1 MHVGMSKLQKGFTDT
16 AKKISLK
23 SEPQPLPDLK
33 NVNLNIKRAN
43 RIADKISLFERRA
56 TGQAQKASC
65 GTQSKDSPRP
75 MGRLS
80 VRTACKPHSKNG
92 EEVVHGTPAPDTHT
106 ASVVVPER
114 TDRTKDPKYS
124 TKLSTKSVKERAR
137 DFTET
142 WRSENRS
149 NIGIRHNPYHKYA
162 QKDTSMSHL
171 KSSSGDDAP
180 LGQDNKSKMM
190 PGQQSGA
197 ALKNQKVSA
206 TTERIKL
213 NKGESKEGNNSI
225 NPSSK
230 LSLEKGCGTGKS
242 VKVLTKKTFIRPS
255 SGGSSNSFNKES
267 KKVQYDK
274 NILIPKDEL
283 PKTPSGNTTIKEES
297 NSRTSESDVK
307 DLKGKIESKVSVT
320 ENESP
325 APLKKETQ
333 DESVERKLAEE
344 AKDFL
349 HTPLNETKL
358 PLPVSLQDDE
368 EVSHQKSD
376 SIVINT
382 QENLIK
388 PLTDHSRSKV
398 SKPKKK
404 SENHF
409 FVDVTTSGKDIS
421 RGRTGTQPPDDQS
434 PALVPSGPA
443 GKMLEDKILD
453 QTGQET
459 QKDHQ
464 LHTNLQEESIH
475 VKSAVEPASV
485 GQTIPVHLQH
495 QNVADETDSP
505 NLVCTEVTEL
515 SCDTGEFP
523 EVTDFGFSPCASVCQ
538 VPDNENNQNDIAS
551 QSKGNN
557 PIAIHGE
564 RSGEEKWSEADGP
577 DIKIK
582 NNYDPNPTVIPGVE
596 ISELSLKDK
605 APLMHQSFEEKQVE
619 SPQEPLKQR
628 ELPEAVDGMR
638 EDATRVPSGATHRI
652 TRYTEESLHKANSAM
667 DSQAG
672 GELIKPVTE
681 SLKPAET
688 KPQTD
693 TNHMDEKTLEK
704 ILDTTHST
712 SQSYHTDMKLNHVN
726 DKVFESKVDGP
737 QQPYNAQK
745 KDVSVKDTSVV
756 STVCEA
762 RGPQLL
768 DEPYRVME
776 NVQELDSEYNE
787 MERTPSVPTIHSD
800 QSNELGLSVEY
811 GSGIKAEIPPVT
823 PIVNG
828 GSRSDSQIEVRESA
842 SCLTDL
848 PNGTEAACAVKNR
861 SATLQQFQMNKWP
874 VSTDKHAVLSSW
886 LDVEQKF
893 TKKTQKGISGTLRS
907 SINEYNLLGTS
918 NEFEGFIDNIKRLGS
933 PFSLPLKRHGQPK
946 VPLLHFTLPVIK
958 EEYFEKL
965 FNPMDFEFGMGKNK
979 AKMDLCPGEFV
990 KRHSTDAYSSLKPK
1004 QVSTDRTSKLF
1015 QLLQND
1021 QKRGDQEQEN
1031 EMKQE
1036 PKKMS
1041 SRLRSSSILSSLM
1054 NSSSGTK
1061 KPKSKT
1067 DSALS
1072 SPVSTGVV
1080 SDPLI
1085 SVTQTMVTLTPLPS
1099 AAIQPT
1105 VPTAG
1110 TEVVQCLSAFPSPK
1124 PPEQPSKYLPL
1135 EAEVTA
1141 VDKFHK
1147 RPGKIVIHEKAHFT
1161 GKSFEIFR
1169 DVVDA
1174 SSLNLSS
1181 VISVRVVRGCWMLY
1195 EKPGFGGRSIALEEE
1210 PIELLY
1216 LWAEEG
1222 ASHAPCLQST
1232 PVPPVIGS
1240 IQLVI
1245 RDYRPAH
1252 IDLFTEPAGLGRPSS
1267 YFDNTPDIC
1276 ALRIQP
1282 STASITV
1289 HSGIWL
1295 VYSEARYAGQLAVL
1309 EPGQYPNSESWG
1321 FPAPC
1326 VGSIRPLRMGGLK
1339 VENPN
1344 EVKALVYE
1352 KAGFE
1357 GPFME
1362 LEGNVFSFGEKAGKK
1377 LYGKAKSSV
1386 SHGSKIK
1393 AVGSVKILGG
1403 LWVGYEEPG
1412 FEGRQHVLEEGE
1424 YVDWTDWGG
1433 TGEQLLSI
1441 RPVIANFLSPY
1452 VKMYSETDCDQGIS
1466 ADLFE
1471 PITSLEKMGYG
1482 VKTQSIEVL
1491 GGVWVAFEEP
1501 GFSGDMY
1508 VLEKGL
1514 YGNPEDWGAQST
1526 QILSIQPVV
1535 QNIVGKTA
1543 TFKLQLFSKPGFKGT
1558 VRFLEGSVSEL
1569 PGDASLGSCRVLA
1582 GSWLGFEG
1590 PGFTSSMYVLEEGDY
1605 PSLGA
1610 IGCFSAGSSLRSFQ
1624 TTGFEFSVPSITLF
1638 TKPGFRGRK
1647 VVLNHGTV
1655 NLQMNGCDTWVQSVL
1670 VGGGLWVLYEGISF
1684 RGRQLLLRPGEVAD
1698 WYKFS
1703 SWRQIGSLRPLIQKS
1718 VYFRLLNKETGL
1730 LMSLTGSLDDITLM
1744 RVQAAEDTNGAEQIW
1759 AYQYGLLF
1767 CKVAENCCL
1776 ETSGGMVMAGSRLSI
1791 SPQPGKDSHFW
1802 TVTADGLVYCVMRPD
1817 LVLEVK
1823 GGQQYDKAQVILNT
1837 FDENKKNQ
1845 RWSLEIL

>member
-1 MHVGMSKLQKGFTDT
+1 MAKQQKGLTDT

-23 SEPQPLPDLK
+23 SEPQPLPDPK

-56 TGQAQKASC
+56 TGQAHKASG

-92 EEVVHGTPAPDTHT
+92 EEAVHGSPAADTHT
-106 ASVVVPER
+106 ASVVVP
-114 TDRTKDPKYS
+114 DRTKDPKYP

-137 DFTET
+137 DFTDT
-142 WRSENRS
+142 WRSENGS
-149 NIGIRHNPYHKYA
+149 DAGTRHNLYRKYA
-162 QKDTSMSHL
+162 QKDTSVSHL
-171 KSSSGDDAP
+171 KSSGGDVAP
-180 LGQDNKSKMM
+180 LCQDNKSKMM
-190 PGQQSGA
+190 SGQQAGA
-197 ALKNQKVSA
+197 AMKSQKVSA
-206 TTERIKL
+206 TMERVKL
-213 NKGESKEGNNSI
+213 NKGQSKEGNNSI

-230 LSLEKGCGTGKS
+230 LNLEKGCEAGKS
-242 VKVLTKKTFIRPS
+242 MKVLSKKTFIRPS
-255 SGGSSNSFNKES
+255 SSGSSSSFNKDS
-267 KKVQYDK
+267 KRHQNDK
-274 NILIPKDEL
+274 NIIMQKDEL
-283 PKTPSGNTTIKEES
+283 PETPTGDTAVKEET
-297 NSRTSESDVK
+297 NSRPSESDVN
-307 DLKGKIESKVSVT
+307 DLRGETESKVSVT
-320 ENESP
+320 ENGSP
-325 APLKKETQ
+325 APLKEETQ
-333 DESVERKLAEE
+333 DEERARAEE
-344 AKDFL
+344 AKDFPL
-349 HTPLNETKL
+349 TSLNETTL
-358 PLPVSLQDDE
+358 PLAVPLQDDE
-368 EVSHQKSD
+368 EASHRKSD

-388 PLTDHSRSKV
+388 PLTGQSTSNAT
-398 SKPKKK
+398 KPEK
-404 SENHF
+404 
-409 FVDVTTSGKDIS
+409 KDINNDT
-421 RGRTGTQPPDDQS
+421 TGTQPPDDQS
-434 PALVPSGPA
+434 PALVPSEPA
-443 GKMLEDKILD
+443 GKMWEDKILE
-453 QTGQET
+453 QTGQGT

-464 LHTNLQEESIH
+464 LHTNLQEENIL
-475 VKSAVEPASV
+475 VKSAVEPA
-485 GQTIPVHLQH
+485 GAGPTITVHLQD
-495 QNVADETDSP
+495 QNVAVETDSP

-515 SCDTGEFP
+515 SCETGESQEF
-523 EVTDFGFSPCASVCQ
+523 TDFGDSSCASVCQ
-538 VPDNENNQNDIAS
+538 VPNNENNQNDIAS
-551 QSKGNN
+551 QSKGKN
-557 PIAIHGE
+557 PSAIHGE
-564 RSGEEKWSEADGP
+564 RSGEEKWSVADGP
-577 DIKIK
+577 DVKTK
-582 NNYDPNPTVIPGVE
+582 NNYDPNLTVIAEVG
-596 ISELSLKDK
+596 ISELSLKD
-605 APLMHQSFEEKQVE
+605 EEEQVD
-619 SPQEPLKQR
+619 SPQEPLKQS
-628 ELPEAVDGMR
+628 ELPKGVDGMQ

-652 TRYTEESLHKANSAM
+652 TKHIEESLQKANSAM

-672 GELIKPVTE
+672 GDLINHVTE
-681 SLKPAET
+681 HLKPAAT

-693 TNHMDEKTLEK
+693 TNHMDEKTFEK

-726 DKVFESKVDGP
+726 DKISESKVTEPNGP
-737 QQPYNAQK
+737 QSPSNAQK

-756 STVCEA
+756 SMVCKEG
-762 RGPQLL
+762 GPQFL
-768 DEPYRVME
+768 DGPYRVIE

-787 MERTPSVPTIHSD
+787 KETTPSMPSTCSD
-800 QSNELGLSVEY
+800 ESNELGLSVEY
-811 GSGIKAEIPPVT
+811 GSDIKAEIHPVT

-828 GSRSDSQIEVRESA
+828 GNLSDSQIEVREST
-842 SCLTDL
+842 SRLTD
-848 PNGTEAACAVKNR
+848 PPKGTEVTCAVKNR
-861 SATLQQFQMNKWP
+861 PANLQQFQMNKWP
-874 VSTDKHAVLSSW
+874 VSTDKHVILSSW

-893 TKKTQKGISGTLRS
+893 TKKTQKGISGPLSS
-907 SINEYNLLGTS
+907 SISEYNLLGTS

-933 PFSLPLKRHGQPK
+933 PFSLPLKKHGQPK
-946 VPLLHFTLPVIK
+946 LPLLPFTLPVIK
-958 EEYFEKL
+958 EEHLEKP
-965 FNPMDFEFGMGKNK
+965 FNPMDFEFGIGKNK
-979 AKMDLCPGEFV
+979 AKTDLCPGEFI
-990 KRHSTDAYSSLKPK
+990 KRHSTDAHSSLKPK

-1015 QLLQND
+1015 QLIQND
-1021 QKRGDQEQEN
+1021 QEEDNQEQEK

-1041 SRLRSSSILSSLM
+1041 SRLRSSCILSSLL
-1054 NSSSGTK
+1054 SSSETK

-1067 DSALS
+1067 DPALS
-1072 SPVSTGVV
+1072 SPVSTGMI

-1099 AAIQPT
+1099 ANIQPT
-1105 VPTAG
+1105 APTAG
-1110 TEVVQCLSAFPSPK
+1110 TEVVQCLSAFPSPSLIAHK

-1135 EAEVTA
+1135 EKKAETTV

-1169 DVVDA
+1169 DMVDA

-1195 EKPGFGGRSIALEEE
+1195 EKPGFGGRSVALEEE
-1210 PIELLY
+1210 PIELLC

-1252 IDLFTEPAGLGRPSS
+1252 IDLFTEPAGLGRLSS
-1267 YFDNTPDIC
+1267 YFDNTPDIY
-1276 ALRIQP
+1276 ALRVQP

-1295 VYSEARYAGQLAVL
+1295 VYSEPGYAGQLAVL

-1326 VGSIRPLRMGGLK
+1326 VGSMRPLRMGGLK

-1362 LEGNVFSFGEKAGKK
+1362 LEGNVFSFGEKK
-1377 LYGKAKSSV
+1377 LHGKAKSSV
-1386 SHGSKIK
+1386 SKGSKIQ

-1403 LWVGYEEPG
+1403 LWVGYEKPG

-1433 TGEQLLSI
+1433 TQEQLLSI
-1441 RPVIANFLSPY
+1441 RPVIADFLSPY

-1471 PITSLEKMGYG
+1471 PITNLEEMGYG
-1482 VKTQSIEVL
+1482 MKTASIEVL

-1501 GFSGDMY
+1501 GFSGDVY

-1514 YGNPEDWGAQST
+1514 YGKPEDWGAPST

-1535 QNIVGKTA
+1535 QNNVGKTA
-1543 TFKLQLFSKPGFKGT
+1543 TFKLQLFSEPGFKGS
-1558 VRFLEGSVSEL
+1558 VRCLEGSVSEL

-1590 PGFTSSMYVLEEGDY
+1590 SGFTSSMYVLEEGDY

-1610 IGCFSAGSSLRSFQ
+1610 IGCFSAGSALRSFQ

-1647 VVLNHGTV
+1647 VLLNYGTV

-1698 WYKFS
+1698 WYEFS

-1802 TVTADGLVYCVMRPD
+1802 TVTADGLVHCHMRPD

-1823 GGQQYDKAQVILNT
+1823 GGQQYGKAQVILNT

>member
-1 MHVGMSKLQKGFTDT
+1 
-16 AKKISLK
+16 
-23 SEPQPLPDLK
+23 
-33 NVNLNIKRAN
+33 
-43 RIADKISLFERRA
+43 
-56 TGQAQKASC
+56 
-65 GTQSKDSPRP
+65 
-75 MGRLS
+75 
-80 VRTACKPHSKNG
+80 
-92 EEVVHGTPAPDTHT
+92 
-106 ASVVVPER
+106 
-114 TDRTKDPKYS
+114 
-124 TKLSTKSVKERAR
+124 
-137 DFTET
+137 
-142 WRSENRS
+142 
-149 NIGIRHNPYHKYA
+149 
-162 QKDTSMSHL
+162 
-171 KSSSGDDAP
+171 
-180 LGQDNKSKMM
+180 
-190 PGQQSGA
+190 
-197 ALKNQKVSA
+197 
-206 TTERIKL
+206 
-213 NKGESKEGNNSI
+213 
-225 NPSSK
+225 
-230 LSLEKGCGTGKS
+230 
-242 VKVLTKKTFIRPS
+242 
-255 SGGSSNSFNKES
+255 
-267 KKVQYDK
+267 
-274 NILIPKDEL
+274 
-283 PKTPSGNTTIKEES
+283 
-297 NSRTSESDVK
+297 
-307 DLKGKIESKVSVT
+307 
-320 ENESP
+320 
-325 APLKKETQ
+325 
-333 DESVERKLAEE
+333 
-344 AKDFL
+344 
-349 HTPLNETKL
+349 
-358 PLPVSLQDDE
+358 
-368 EVSHQKSD
+368 
-376 SIVINT
+376 
-382 QENLIK
+382 
-388 PLTDHSRSKV
+388 
-398 SKPKKK
+398 
-404 SENHF
+404 
-409 FVDVTTSGKDIS
+409 
-421 RGRTGTQPPDDQS
+421 
-434 PALVPSGPA
+434 
-443 GKMLEDKILD
+443 
-453 QTGQET
+453 
-459 QKDHQ
+459 
-464 LHTNLQEESIH
+464 
-475 VKSAVEPASV
+475 
-485 GQTIPVHLQH
+485 
-495 QNVADETDSP
+495 
-505 NLVCTEVTEL
+505 
-515 SCDTGEFP
+515 
-523 EVTDFGFSPCASVCQ
+523 
-538 VPDNENNQNDIAS
+538 
-551 QSKGNN
+551 
-557 PIAIHGE
+557 
-564 RSGEEKWSEADGP
+564 
-577 DIKIK
+577 
-582 NNYDPNPTVIPGVE
+582 
-596 ISELSLKDK
+596 
-605 APLMHQSFEEKQVE
+605 
-619 SPQEPLKQR
+619 
-628 ELPEAVDGMR
+628 
-638 EDATRVPSGATHRI
+638 
-652 TRYTEESLHKANSAM
+652 
-667 DSQAG
+667 
-672 GELIKPVTE
+672 
-681 SLKPAET
+681 
-688 KPQTD
+688 
-693 TNHMDEKTLEK
+693 
-704 ILDTTHST
+704 
-712 SQSYHTDMKLNHVN
+712 
-726 DKVFESKVDGP
+726 
-737 QQPYNAQK
+737 
-745 KDVSVKDTSVV
+745 
-756 STVCEA
+756 
-762 RGPQLL
+762 
-768 DEPYRVME
+768 
-776 NVQELDSEYNE
+776 
-787 MERTPSVPTIHSD
+787 
-800 QSNELGLSVEY
+800 
-811 GSGIKAEIPPVT
+811 
-823 PIVNG
+823 
-828 GSRSDSQIEVRESA
+828 
-842 SCLTDL
+842 
-848 PNGTEAACAVKNR
+848 
-861 SATLQQFQMNKWP
+861 
-874 VSTDKHAVLSSW
+874 
-886 LDVEQKF
+886 
-893 TKKTQKGISGTLRS
+893 
-907 SINEYNLLGTS
+907 
-918 NEFEGFIDNIKRLGS
+918 
-933 PFSLPLKRHGQPK
+933 
-946 VPLLHFTLPVIK
+946 
-958 EEYFEKL
+958 
-965 FNPMDFEFGMGKNK
+965 
-979 AKMDLCPGEFV
+979 
-990 KRHSTDAYSSLKPK
+990 
-1004 QVSTDRTSKLF
+1004 
-1015 QLLQND
+1015 
-1021 QKRGDQEQEN
+1021 
-1031 EMKQE
+1031 
-1036 PKKMS
+1036 
-1041 SRLRSSSILSSLM
+1041 
-1054 NSSSGTK
+1054 
-1061 KPKSKT
+1061 
-1067 DSALS
+1067 
-1072 SPVSTGVV
+1072 
-1080 SDPLI
+1080 
-1085 SVTQTMVTLTPLPS
+1085 
-1099 AAIQPT
+1099 
-1105 VPTAG
+1105 
-1110 TEVVQCLSAFPSPK
+1110 
-1124 PPEQPSKYLPL
+1124 
-1135 EAEVTA
+1135 
-1141 VDKFHK
+1141 
-1147 RPGKIVIHEKAHFT
+1147 
-1161 GKSFEIFR
+1161 R

-1326 VGSIRPLRMGGLK
+1326 VGSIRPLRMVL
-1339 VENPN
+1339 VP
-1344 EVKALVYE
+1344 VLLQALVYE

-1362 LEGNVFSFGEKAGKK
+1362 LEGNVFSFGEKN
-1377 LYGKAKSSV
+1377 
-1386 SHGSKIK
+1386 GSLIY
-1393 AVGSVKILGG
+1393 AFLISLPC
-1403 LWVGYEEPG
+1403 LLCSWVGYEEPG

-1535 QNIVGKTA
+1535 QVNIMHVLVITSKKRQN
-1543 TFKLQLFSKPGFKGT
+1543 TFAS
-1558 VRFLEGSVSEL
+1558 GSVSEL